1 MGMTEG
7 KLIKGS
13 DAKRV
18 PFWRYLALCV
28 LNVTGVL
35 YNGDCWL
42 GKSRTV
48 DMKPAEN
55 PKCES
60 IILRPIIKC
69 AILTRHCNIFD
80 ALKFEIVRN
89 TRLLKRKCGHSR
101 NHTAIPAA
109 VSRGI
114 SSFHPP
120 YCLGGVLLS
129 FRIRTSPLE
138 TWKAVPKNANG
149 GGVTIQ
155 TRSLTS

>member
-1 MGMTEG
+1 MGMTEE

-18 PFWRYLALCV
+18 PFRRYLALCL

-55 PKCES
+55 PKCKS

-69 AILTRHCNIFD
+69 AILTRHCNIYIWCI
-80 ALKFEIVRN
+80 EIWN
-89 TRLLKRKCGHSR
+89 CTQYTATEEEMWPQPQPHS
-101 NHTAIPAA
+101 AIPAA

-120 YCLGGVLLS
+120 YCLVGVLLS
-129 FRIRTSPLE
+129 FRIRTSPPRDLE
-138 TWKAVPKNANG
+138 SCAEDCKRRRCYH
-149 GGVTIQ
+149 ID
-155 TRSLTS
+155 S